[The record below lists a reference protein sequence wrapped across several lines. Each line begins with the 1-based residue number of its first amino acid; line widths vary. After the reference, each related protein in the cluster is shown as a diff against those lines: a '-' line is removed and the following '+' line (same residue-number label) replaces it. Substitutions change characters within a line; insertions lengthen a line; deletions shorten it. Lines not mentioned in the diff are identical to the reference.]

1 MPNLTLY
8 TFLLY
13 IPTAAIQSRSFFF
26 VGLKNETKDL
36 PATADW
42 FFNIDHCLACVCSMQ
57 YEISHE

>member
-26 VGLKNETKDL
+26 VGLKNETKNL
-36 PATADW
+36 QAIADW
-42 FFNIDHCLACVCSMQ
+42 IFNIDCYVDHTCSIHS
-57 YEISHE
+57 EIQNA